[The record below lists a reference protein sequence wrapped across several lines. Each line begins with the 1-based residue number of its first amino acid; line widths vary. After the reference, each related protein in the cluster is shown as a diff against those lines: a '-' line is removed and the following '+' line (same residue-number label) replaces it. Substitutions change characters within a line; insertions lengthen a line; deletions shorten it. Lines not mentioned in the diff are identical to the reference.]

1 MSSDTSTRVSTSAF
15 IGPGVELGVG
25 VSVGPFAVLVGP
37 TRIGDHVRIGPGAHV
52 GGAPEIASVRQND
65 AWAGDLDHHEV
76 RIGSHSVLRDHVVVH
91 HGSVRPTTIG
101 DGCQV
106 FSRVYVAHD
115 VHVGDGVTLSAG
127 VSLGGHVTVR
137 ARANLGLNVSVHQRR
152 VVGGLAMV
160 GMGTPVVRD
169 VPPFATVYGVPAR
182 VQGVN
187 RFGMERAGHDEA
199 EIEAVAQLLL
209 SGDEPIPDG
218 VLSAGVRVE
227 LEWWSGLPGR
237 IPMPSAT

>member
-1 MSSDTSTRVSTSAF
+1 MSTDASTRVSTSAF
-15 IGPGVELGVG
+15 VGPGVELGVG

-65 AWAGDLDHHEV
+65 AWDGDLDHHEV
-76 RIGSHSVLRDHVVVH
+76 SIGSHTVLRDHVVVH

-101 DGCQV
+101 AGCLI

-160 GMGTPVVRD
+160 GMGTPIVRD
-169 VPPFATVYGVPAR
+169 VPPFATVFGVPAR
-182 VQGVN
+182 VQGCN
-187 RFGMERAGHDEA
+187 RFGMERAGMADK
-199 EIEAVAQLLL
+199 EIEAVAEFLATGSPPAPAAL
-209 SGDEPIPDG
+209 SDPVREELTWWHGLAE
-218 VLSAGVRVE
+218 RVE
-227 LEWWSGLPGR
+227 MER
-237 IPMPSAT
+237 AT

>member
-1 MSSDTSTRVSTSAF
+1 MTATRVSTSAF
-15 IGPGVELGVG
+15 VGPGVELGVG

-37 TRIGDHVRIGPGAHV
+37 TRIGDHVRIGPGTHV

-65 AWAGDLDHHEV
+65 AWDGDLDHHEV

-101 DGCQV
+101 AGCQI
-106 FSRVYVAHD
+106 FSRAYVAHD
-115 VHVGDGVTLSAG
+115 VQVGDGVTLSAG

-137 ARANLGLNVSVHQRR
+137 PRANLGLNVSVHQRR

-182 VQGVN
+182 VRDGN
-187 RFGMERAGHDEA
+187 RFGMERAGLSHDD
-199 EIEAVAQLLL
+199 IEVLVEFLATGRL
-209 SGDEPIPDG
+209 PDG
-218 VLSAGVRVE
+218 AMLPDAVRAE
-227 LEWWSGLPGR
+227 LDWWHGLPGR
-237 IPMPSAT
+237 MEMERAAWART